1 MSWVKYTRKYENESG
16 CKNFIFCTSEY
27 LFEED
32 ILKNLSWFIFWLFFV
47 TVLLT
52 KPLLKWKSSVIF
64 TDPETSKPVIKVF
77 ERIALSQGQETATIK
92 AAIKETFKMNSLES
106 TIFKTVFLSPE
117 SALVNCSKNSDLI
130 KKN

>member
-1 MSWVKYTRKYENESG
+1 MA
-16 CKNFIFCTSEY
+16 
-27 LFEED
+27 
-32 ILKNLSWFIFWLFFV
+32 ILGDGSTDKALIEMEV
-47 TVLLT
+47 V
-52 KPLLKWKSSVIF
+52 SVIF